1 MDQNFWDLLARGGIT
16 LIILVL
22 ISVYSLA
29 VILERLWF
37 YRKTK
42 TAAKHLEE
50 TLDKRINQG
59 KWDDVF
65 VACDTAAP
73 NYLASIYKAGLQEY
87 RNQRLSNP
95 AAGNPHPAPAGLNFE
110 AIRGAMSR
118 TVNAELN
125 KLERWVGSLGT
136 IGSISPFIGL
146 FGTVIGVIKAFHAIS
161 KTGSGGLATVSA
173 GIAEALIATAAG
185 LAVAIPAVVTYNYF
199 VGRIRLFA
207 QAMDNASSR
216 LLDALGKEVKT

>member
-1 MDQNFWDLLARGGIT
+1 MDLNFWDLLNRGGIT
-16 LIILVL
+16 LIILIL

-29 VILERLWF
+29 VILERLWSF
-37 YRKTK
+37 RKAGV
-42 TAAKHLEE
+42 AARRLEE
-50 TLDKRINQG
+50 TLETRLNQG
-59 KWDDVF
+59 KWDDIV
-65 VACDTAAP
+65 VACDTTVP
-73 NYLASIYKAGLQEY
+73 NYLAAIYKAGLQTY

-95 AAGNPHPAPAGLNFE
+95 AAGNPEGLNFE
-110 AIRGAMSR
+110 AIRGAMTR
-118 TVNAELN
+118 TANTELN

-185 LAVAIPAVVTYNYF
+185 LAVAIPAVVAYNYF

-207 QAMDNASSR
+207 QAMDSASSR
-216 LLDALGKEVKT
+216 LLDALGKEKN

>member
-1 MDQNFWDLLARGGIT
+1 MDQNFLLELLGRGGIT
-16 LIILVL
+16 LIILLL

-29 VILERLWF
+29 VILERLWSF
-37 YRKTK
+37 RKAK
-42 TAAKHLEE
+42 LAARHLEDTVE
-50 TLDKRINQG
+50 KRLGQG

-65 VACDTAAP
+65 VACDTVTP

-87 RNQRLSNP
+87 RNQRLVNP
-95 AAGNPHPAPAGLNFE
+95 ALGNPAGLNFE
-110 AIRGAMSR
+110 AIRGAMTR
-118 TVNAELN
+118 TTNIELN

-185 LAVAIPAVVTYNYF
+185 LAVAIPAVVAYNYF

-216 LLDALGKEVKT
+216 LLDALGKEVKS